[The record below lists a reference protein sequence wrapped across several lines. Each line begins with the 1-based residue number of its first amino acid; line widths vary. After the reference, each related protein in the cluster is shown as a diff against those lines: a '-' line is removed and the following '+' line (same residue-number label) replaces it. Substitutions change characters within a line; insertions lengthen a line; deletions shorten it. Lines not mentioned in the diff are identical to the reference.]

1 MSKSKFLLVAV
12 VTIMLAV
19 SCAPVITSPT
29 STPAPIL
36 TGEPATP
43 VIPVTGV
50 AVVQSLEVQILE
62 NSPLL
67 VNVIVRGQLPDA
79 GCTTISGVNQTRDGN
94 RIKVTLATT
103 TDPVAL
109 CAQSLTPFEQVI
121 ELDISNLPPAR
132 YIVDVNGVE
141 QSFELLTRDPMK
153 FKQTLVDA
161 LNARNYDLMKV
172 MMGDSF
178 MIGYWLSEGTNNT
191 PDAAIDQLRIN
202 LLNSSSPITA
212 DYARNLVELL
222 GTDPVT
228 IVGPNVVEA
237 SPLLVSGLGAEGKDQ
252 AILFNAKLPDGSMYW
267 HGLLFAKDGFAK
279 PEPVLPVDT
288 NAYPTNVKFVMAQR
302 DVRLRS
308 GPGMQFSIIGFLAEG
323 QTAKVTGI
331 SADGYWWRVI
341 CPDNSVGNC
350 WVSAA
355 RNLTRPTDGIVTPPP
370 PDTSA
375 YPTDVKYVLAQQNVS
390 IYSGPGTQFSIIG
403 SIAAGQTAQVTGV
416 NVDGKWWRVVCHD
429 NSTGSCWVS
438 ADANMTRPTGL
449 SGNADVQIVEIQIL
463 ESYPLQVNAVAHGQ
477 LPDAG
482 CTTISSVN
490 QIREGNVFKV
500 SLKTQTDPLAF
511 CAQMLTPFE
520 HVIPLEVGS
529 LLAGRYIVNVNGVE
543 ASFDLP
549 EFVYPTDVQY
559 VMAQK
564 DVAIYSGPGS
574 QHSVIGSIAS
584 GQTAKV
590 TGVNAN
596 GSWWRVI
603 CPDNSISSCW
613 VSANVADTQPTQWQ

>member
-1 MSKSKFLLVAV
+1 MSKSKFLLVAL
-12 VTIMLAV
+12 VTMMLAV
-19 SCAPVITSPT
+19 SCAPLIAPST
-29 STPAPIL
+29 STPPPIL
-36 TGEPATP
+36 TEEPATP

-62 NSPLL
+62 NSPIV

-94 RIKVTLATT
+94 SIKVTLATT

-109 CAQSLTPFEQVI
+109 CAQALTPFEQVVV
-121 ELDISNLPPAR
+121 LDISNLPPAR
-132 YIVDVNGVE
+132 YIVNVNGVE
-141 QSFELLTRDPMK
+141 QSFELLTRDSMK
-153 FKQTLVDA
+153 FKQELVAA
-161 LNARNYDLMKV
+161 LNARNYELLKV

-191 PDAAIDQLRIN
+191 PDAAIDQLRTN

-222 GTDPVT
+222 GADPVT
-228 IVGPNVVEA
+228 IVGPDVVEA

-252 AILFNAKLPDGSMYW
+252 AILFNAKLPDGSLYW
-267 HGLLFAKDGFAK
+267 HGLLFAKDGFVK
-279 PEPVLPVDT
+279 PAPVIPVDT
-288 NAYPTNVKFVMAQR
+288 NAYPTHVKFVMAQR

-308 GPGMQFSIIGFLAEG
+308 GPGTQFNIIGFIAEG
-323 QTAKVTGI
+323 QTAKVTGV
-331 SADGYWWRVI
+331 SADGNWWRVI
-341 CPDNSVGNC
+341 CPDNSIGSC

-355 RNLTRPTDGIVTPPP
+355 RNLTRPTDPP

-416 NVDGKWWRVVCHD
+416 NVDGKWWRVICPD
-429 NSTGSCWVS
+429 NSIGSCWVS
-438 ADANMTRPTGL
+438 ADTNLTRPTGL
-449 SGNADVQIVEIQIL
+449 DGNADVQIVEIQIL
-463 ESYPLQVNAVAHGQ
+463 ESYPLQVNAVARGQ

-490 QIREGNVFKV
+490 QIREGNLFKV
-500 SLKTQTDPLAF
+500 SLKTRTDPLAF
-511 CAQMLTPFE
+511 CAQILTPFE
-520 HVIPLEVGS
+520 YVIPLEVGS

-549 EFVYPTDVQY
+549 ESVYPTDVEY
-559 VMAQK
+559 VMAQR

-574 QHSVIGSIAS
+574 QHGVIGSIAS

-590 TGVNAN
+590 TGVSADGN
-596 GSWWRVI
+596 WWRVI
-603 CPDNSISSCW
+603 CPDNSIGSCW
-613 VSANVADTQPTQWQ
+613 ASANSADTQPTHWQ